1 LIKDEL
7 LRPDIN
13 NNEFIYKKLFELLNI
28 SQYEEVC
35 RNIEDMKNSFDNFIG
50 NYCNNL
56 IIRIKNIFNK
66 NFKGSLHLML
76 KEWYKENELESSPI
90 IFDIK
95 TKEFIEYISLLSTHD
110 EIDIIEKISKIV
122 TGYYIEDWQPSEL
135 NTFEDELL
143 KIINNVKNIDKNQI
157 NESNKITLVS
167 GDEKI
172 EKYLSSNT
180 KISAIG
186 STMKSN
192 IEELIEEYGESLSEE
207 EKITVLLDI
216 IKRYMWGE

>member
-1 LIKDEL
+1 
-7 LRPDIN
+7 
-13 NNEFIYKKLFELLNI
+13 
-28 SQYEEVC
+28 
-35 RNIEDMKNSFDNFIG
+35 M
-50 NYCNNL
+50 
-56 IIRIKNIFNK
+56 
-66 NFKGSLHLML
+66 
-76 KEWYKENELESSPI
+76 
-90 IFDIK
+90 
-95 TKEFIEYISLLSTHD
+95 
-110 EIDIIEKISKIV
+110 
-122 TGYYIEDWQPSEL
+122 
-135 NTFEDELL
+135 

-180 KISAIG
+180 EISAIG

-216 IKRYMWGE
+216 IKRYMWGELWFI

>member
-1 LIKDEL
+1 
-7 LRPDIN
+7 
-13 NNEFIYKKLFELLNI
+13 
-28 SQYEEVC
+28 
-35 RNIEDMKNSFDNFIG
+35 M
-50 NYCNNL
+50 
-56 IIRIKNIFNK
+56 
-66 NFKGSLHLML
+66 
-76 KEWYKENELESSPI
+76 
-90 IFDIK
+90 
-95 TKEFIEYISLLSTHD
+95 
-110 EIDIIEKISKIV
+110 
-122 TGYYIEDWQPSEL
+122 
-135 NTFEDELL
+135 

-216 IKRYMWGE
+216 IKRYM

>member
-1 LIKDEL
+1 
-7 LRPDIN
+7 
-13 NNEFIYKKLFELLNI
+13 
-28 SQYEEVC
+28 
-35 RNIEDMKNSFDNFIG
+35 M
-50 NYCNNL
+50 
-56 IIRIKNIFNK
+56 
-66 NFKGSLHLML
+66 
-76 KEWYKENELESSPI
+76 
-90 IFDIK
+90 
-95 TKEFIEYISLLSTHD
+95 
-110 EIDIIEKISKIV
+110 
-122 TGYYIEDWQPSEL
+122 
-135 NTFEDELL
+135 

-180 KISAIG
+180 EISAIG

-216 IKRYMWGE
+216 IKRYM